1 MKKRRFPQLN
11 AMLEELD
18 VGLVD
23 LAETRAERDRLE
35 RFEARGGLEAPAY
48 ALSPGRRASTSRLW
62 RPNLPLMRTRS
73 RGCATRP
80 ETTPAMPPATAITTA
95 RTPRRS
101 T

>member
-48 ALSPGRRASTSRLW
+48 ALSPGMEGFDIAPLAAELATHADALARL
-62 RPNLPLMRTRS
+62 RD
-73 RGCATRP
+73 
-80 ETTPAMPPATAITTA
+80 PARNDTG
-95 RTPRRS
+95 
-101 T
+101 